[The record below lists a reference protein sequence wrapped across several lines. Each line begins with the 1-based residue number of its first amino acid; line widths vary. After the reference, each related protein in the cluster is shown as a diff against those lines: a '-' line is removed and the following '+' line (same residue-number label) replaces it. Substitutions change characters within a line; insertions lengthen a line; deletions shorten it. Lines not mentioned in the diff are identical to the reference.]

1 MKKIILSCGLLVT
14 TLFCLAQIKGNVTI
28 STTGTNN
35 LKIKFGGKQYSL
47 QDRSVTFQSLE
58 PGNYSLIIYQLQQ
71 KTTGGTAYT
80 EVFNNNITV
89 NAKKHLEVS
98 VLRFGKI
105 AWDESTIE
113 PDDWANTG
121 YQPVPG
127 QPVGTV
133 NNNGTVSDEQFVLLK
148 KSIKDA
154 TYDSDKMITGK
165 VVLKNNLF
173 TAAQIKEMCRLFT
186 YDDNKLEFAKLAYEF
201 CADKGFYITILDVFT
216 YQSTKTSLLEFIK
229 NK

>member
-105 AWDESTIE
+105 AWMKALLNPMTGPIPATSQFPGNLLVPLIIME
-113 PDDWANTG
+113 PFLMN
-121 YQPVPG
+121 
-127 QPVGTV
+127 
-133 NNNGTVSDEQFVLLK
+133 SSF
-148 KSIKDA
+148 S
-154 TYDSDKMITGK
+154 
-165 VVLKNNLF
+165 
-173 TAAQIKEMCRLFT
+173 
-186 YDDNKLEFAKLAYEF
+186 
-201 CADKGFYITILDVFT
+201 
-216 YQSTKTSLLEFIK
+216 
-229 NK
+229 